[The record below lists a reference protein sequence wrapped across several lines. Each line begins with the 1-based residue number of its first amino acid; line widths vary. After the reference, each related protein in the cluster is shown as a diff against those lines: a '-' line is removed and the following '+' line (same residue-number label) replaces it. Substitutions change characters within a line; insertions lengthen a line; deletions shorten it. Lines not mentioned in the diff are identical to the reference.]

1 MPASEAADHR
11 LLSWSSMTSAL
22 AKAKRPDGPRLA
34 AGMLVYLASLGLI
47 GAVTVISFAI
57 AAISSLYTG
66 DEMQNRS
73 SAVDQGEVNSI
84 RPDLSSPT
92 DGNVAPVK
100 RDTTPS
106 TADASAPMP
115 SAPPQS
121 PPPVQAPVPEAGPS
135 QQASQPSSPSE
146 PAMKP
151 SPEAARSAAP
161 PSPEAARS
169 TTPPSPE
176 AARSTTPPSPEAAR
190 STAPPSPK
198 AAPSTAPPTP
208 PPPGEPPD
216 QLFREFAIQRQHQ
229 QVAPVP
235 GITMSNVKPA
245 APSMRDSQSY
255 EYRVKTN
262 TASRKSRIREECGPI
277 KDPALQRDCI
287 ASFNLHY
294 PAR

>member
-1 MPASEAADHR
+1 
-11 LLSWSSMTSAL
+11 MTSAL
-22 AKAKRPDGPRLA
+22 AKAKRPDGPRLG

-47 GAVTVISFAI
+47 GAAIVICFAI
-57 AAISSLYTG
+57 AAFSSLYTD

-100 RDTTPS
+100 PDTTPS

-121 PPPVQAPVPEAGPS
+121 PPPVEAPVPEAGPS

-146 PAMKP
+146 QAMQP
-151 SPEAARSAAP
+151 SPEVARSN
-161 PSPEAARS
+161 
-169 TTPPSPE
+169 TPPSLE
-176 AARSTTPPSPEAAR
+176 
-190 STAPPSPK
+190 